1 MQDPTTVSNGNKT
14 KGRSFTFKH
23 CKRACPCYYTRGHA
37 NKMIVNK
44 WRSDRDQFLFTVEH
58 AIGGVW
64 PSAGQTESVWF
75 YR

>member
-1 MQDPTTVSNGNKT
+1 MEVRLKVGALHLSIV
-14 KGRSFTFKH
+14 
-23 CKRACPCYYTRGHA
+23 KRACPCYYTRGHA
-37 NKMIVNK
+37 NKIIVDK